1 MRVRASIQLRRV
13 KEGFGPTM
21 LGSGIRAGRWWLA
34 RPRVRDKLRWI
45 DRSSEVE
52 VDCRRRFRTDA
63 VFNILNQLQFWH
75 L

>member
-21 LGSGIRAGRWWLA
+21 FGSGIRAGRWWLV

-45 DRSSEVE
+45 DRSSE